1 MKNSAKKKWIV
12 LALLIAGGA
21 GYYFFA
27 PKKTTADATEQT
39 HVVKKGEILQR
50 VTIAGT
56 IEALKSTQV
65 TAPYDGYVQKI
76 FVKIGDKVKGNDPL
90 VSISS
95 TLQST
100 ENVYPIRAP
109 FTGTVVQVLKTEGQ
123 FVRQSTT
130 NTDYLLRIDDTSRL
144 FVNANVPEID
154 IVKVKN
160 GQEAIVKASPIL
172 DKTYKGIVRDISLA
186 ATARDNN
193 YDNTSQAEYRVK
205 LEITDID
212 DQLKPGMS
220 TILDIIPAKKS
231 DVLTIPHE
239 YIDKK
244 DHKYFVTLRSGERRE
259 ITIGM
264 QNESI
269 VEILTGLKENDQ
281 IKQVDFIGLGKELQ
295 PGGGGRRG
303 R

>member
-1 MKNSAKKKWIV
+1 MKTSANKKWI
-12 LALLIAGGA
+12 ALVVIIAAGL

-27 PKKTTADATEQT
+27 PKKSNLDATQQLFT
-39 HVVKKGEILQR
+39 VKKGEILQR

-76 FVKIGDKVKGNDPL
+76 FVKIGDKVRANDPV
-90 VSISS
+90 VSIST

-100 ENVYPIRAP
+100 EAVFPIRAP
-109 FTGTVVQVLKTEGQ
+109 FTGTVVQILKTEGQ
-123 FVRQSTT
+123 FVRQGTS
-130 NTDYLLRIDDTSRL
+130 NTDYLLRIDDVSRL

-154 IVKVKN
+154 IVKVKS

-186 ATARDNN
+186 ATAREGN
-193 YDNTSQAEYRVK
+193 YDNASQAEYRVK
-205 LEITDID
+205 LEVMDID

-231 DVLTIPHE
+231 DVLSVPHE

-244 DHKYFVTLRSGERRE
+244 DDKYFVTMKNGERRE

-264 QNESI
+264 QNESV
-269 VEILTGLKENDQ
+269 VEVMTGLKENEQ